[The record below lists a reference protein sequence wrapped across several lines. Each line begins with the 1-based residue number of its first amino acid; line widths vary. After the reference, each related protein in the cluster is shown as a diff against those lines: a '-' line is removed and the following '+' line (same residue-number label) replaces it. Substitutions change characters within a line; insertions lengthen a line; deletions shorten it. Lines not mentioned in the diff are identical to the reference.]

1 MRLKARPKR
10 YAWIG
15 DAPPHPEWEDTLL
28 GIEQEV
34 WRIVNDAQQTGWG
47 DAATQSALGAIK
59 NYMEMETALIQGTW
73 EPAPSPAPTPPPA
86 PTGYQLGQVVDD
98 ITAILRGFAFTQHW
112 YGSQEGQYATD
123 WYPRSTTEK
132 CANCH
137 RMPLALPVGGTLR
150 LSAIGAPTGGSLY
163 TVIAKTDDGYDV
175 AFTHVDVDARKGRF
189 EPNQVFGFVGISG
202 LESFDAAGMN
212 PAHNHTA
219 WGRGMP
225 ANWNGDAGNL
235 AARDFFGHYGFTVE
249 LRDPRYEASPQSY
262 MAGVSCGGMP
272 R

>member
-1 MRLKARPKR
+1 MRLKQRPKR

-15 DAPPHPEWEDTLL
+15 DAAPHPEWEDTLI

-34 WRIVNDAQQTGWG
+34 YRIVDQAQQTGWES
-47 DAATQSALGAIK
+47 DATRSALGAIK
-59 NYMEMETALIQGTW
+59 DYMALEQAIIAGTW
-73 EPAPSPAPTPPPA
+73 APPPEPPPPPP
-86 PTGYQLGQVVDD
+86 PTGYQLGQVVAD
-98 ITAILRGFAFTQHW
+98 IRAILGGFAFTAHW
-112 YGSQEGQYATD
+112 PGSQEGVYATD
-123 WYPRSTTEK
+123 WYPRSATER

-150 LSAIGAPTGGSLY
+150 LSAIGAPTGGALY

-175 AFTHVDVDARKGRF
+175 AFTHTDVDARKGRF
-189 EPNQVFGFVGISG
+189 EAHQVFGFVGISG
-202 LESFDAAGMN
+202 LEPFDRAGLH

-219 WGRGMP
+219 FGRGMP
-225 ANWNGDAGNL
+225 STWNGDAGNL
-235 AARDFFGHYGFTVE
+235 PARDFFGHYGFTVE

-262 MAGVSCGGMP
+262 MAGVACGGMP